1 MGKMYII
8 NAGYLFSG
16 IWAVVKHWI
25 DPVSRQK
32 ISIISGSGKKE
43 LLEIIDA
50 ENLPVELGGTC
61 EADIRENPGP
71 WE

>member
-8 NAGYLFSG
+8 NSGYLFAG
-16 IWAVVKHWI
+16 IWAVMKPWI
-25 DPVSRQK
+25 DSETRKK

-43 LLEIIDA
+43 LLEAIDA
-50 ENLPVELGGTC
+50 ENLPVELGG
-61 EADIRENPGP
+61 EFDGDIRENPGP